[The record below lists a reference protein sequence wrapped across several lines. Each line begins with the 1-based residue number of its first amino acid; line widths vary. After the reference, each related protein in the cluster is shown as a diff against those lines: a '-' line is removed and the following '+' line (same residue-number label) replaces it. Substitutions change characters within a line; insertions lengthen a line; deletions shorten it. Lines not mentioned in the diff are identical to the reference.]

1 MDPLQPGD
9 PRRVGP
15 YRLTGRLGAG
25 GMGQVYLG
33 VSPGG
38 RKVAVKV
45 IRAEH
50 VSSPRFRARF
60 AREVQAAQRVGGF
73 HTAPVVDADPDAES
87 PWLVTAFIPG
97 PSLHQVVGRQ
107 GPLEAGAVRE
117 LGAGLAEGLAA
128 IHACGVVH
136 RDLKPGNVI
145 MAEDGPRIIDFG
157 IARPADAGSLTSA
170 GVVIGTFAYMS
181 PEQVRGERAG
191 PAGDVFSLGCVLI
204 YAATGRGPFDA
215 PTIPA
220 IVYRI
225 INEEPGLDGVP
236 GDLRELIGACLAK
249 SPADR
254 PGAKEILDR
263 LGTHATDPTAAVPA
277 ADARTVTSPA
287 DRPVTAERPAS
298 SGPAPRHPP
307 TVPTATA
314 TRTETE
320 DGGAGPVEPARTP
333 APARSTLPRRALI
346 LGALGTAGL
355 AAVSYP
361 VIRWL
366 EADHPIASIDSDGF
380 PVVFSPDGR
389 TLATGST
396 DGPLRLWDVATR
408 HNTATLTGHTDIVGA
423 LAFSPD
429 GRTLASGS
437 ADRTVRLWD
446 VAARRNTATLGD
458 KSDAS
463 SVAFSPDGRILAT
476 GGTEETVRLWDVATG
491 RTTATLTSDPGSV
504 DYVQSVAFSPDGRTL
519 ASGSSKGTVQLWDMA
534 TRRSTA
540 ALEHGSGVS
549 SVAFSPDGRTLAAG
563 DDKGIVRL
571 WDATTGHNTA
581 TLTSHHR
588 KPENIDSVAF
598 SPDGRTL
605 ATGVGGNQRTVRLW
619 DMATRHKNATLGHED
634 GDVVSVAFSPDGKT
648 LASSC
653 PAAKK
658 VRLWK
663 VG

>member
-1 MDPLQPGD
+1 MDALQPGD

-15 YRLTGRLGAG
+15 YRLTARLGAG
-25 GMGQVYLG
+25 GMGQVFLG

-60 AREVQAAQRVGGF
+60 AREVQAARRVGGF

-97 PSLHQVVGRQ
+97 PSLHQVVSRQ
-107 GPLEAGAVRE
+107 GPLEAGAVRG

-170 GVVIGTFAYMS
+170 GVVVGTFAYMS
-181 PEQVRGERAG
+181 PEQVRGERAE
-191 PAGDVFSLGCVLI
+191 PAGDVFSLGCVLV
-204 YAATGRGPFDA
+204 YAATGQGPFDA

-220 IVYRI
+220 IVYRVV
-225 INEEPGLDGVP
+225 NEEPGLDGVP
-236 GDLRELIGACLAK
+236 GDLRELVGACLAK
-249 SPADR
+249 TPADR
-254 PGAKEILDR
+254 PGVEEILDR
-263 LGTHATDPTAAVPA
+263 LGTHATDPTVTAPIAAAP
-277 ADARTVTSPA
+277 TVTSPA
-287 DRPVTAERPAS
+287 DRPVTVETPTTPRP
-298 SGPAPRHPP
+298 PHRQP
-307 TVPTATA
+307 PTATL
-314 TRTETE
+314 TRTATE
-320 DGGAGPVEPARTP
+320 DGGAGPVAPARTP
-333 APARSTLPRRALI
+333 ASARSTLPRRALV

-355 AAVSYP
+355 AAASYP

-366 EADHPIASIDSDGF
+366 SADHPIATIDSDTS
-380 PVVFSPDGR
+380 PVAFSPDGR
-389 TLATGST
+389 TLATGSL
-396 DGPLRLWDVATR
+396 DGPLRLWNVATR
-408 HNTATLTGHTDIVGA
+408 HTTTILTGHTDIVGA

-429 GRTLASGS
+429 GKTLASSS

-446 VAARRNTATLGD
+446 VTARRNTATFGD

-463 SVAFSPDGRILAT
+463 SVAFSPDGKTLAT
-476 GGTEETVRLWDVATG
+476 GGTEATVRLWDAATG
-491 RTTATLTSDPGSV
+491 RTTATLTSDPSSV

-519 ASGSSKGTVQLWDMA
+519 ASGSSKGTAQLWDMA

-540 ALEHGSGVS
+540 TLEHGSGVS
-549 SVAFSPDGRTLAAG
+549 SVAFSPDGRTLATG

-571 WDATTGHNTA
+571 WDVATRRNTA
-581 TLTSHHR
+581 TLTSHQG
-588 KPENIDSVAF
+588 KPQNIDSVAF

-605 ATGVGGNQRTVRLW
+605 ATGVGGNYRTVRLW
-619 DMATRHKNATLGHED
+619 DVASRRNTATFGDED
-634 GDVVSVAFSPDGKT
+634 GDVVSVAFSPDGRT

-663 VG
+663 VR

>member
-1 MDPLQPGD
+1 MEPLQPGD

-25 GMGQVYLG
+25 GMGQVFLG

-50 VSSPRFRARF
+50 VSSPQFRARF

-73 HTAPVVDADPDAES
+73 HTAPVVDADPEAES

-97 PSLHQVVGRQ
+97 PSLHQVVSGH
-107 GPLEAGAVRE
+107 GSLEAGAVRG

-157 IARPADAGSLTSA
+157 IARPADASSLTSA

-181 PEQVRGERAG
+181 PEQVRGELVG
-191 PAGDVFSLGCVLI
+191 PAGDVFSLGCVLSF
-204 YAATGRGPFDA
+204 AATGQGPFDA

-225 INEEPGLDGVP
+225 INEEPRLDGVP
-236 GDLRELIGACLAK
+236 GDLRELVGACLAK
-249 SPADR
+249 TPADR
-254 PGAKEILDR
+254 PGVKEILDR
-263 LGTHATDPTAAVPA
+263 LGTHATDPTTNAPTTPPTAP
-277 ADARTVTSPA
+277 
-287 DRPVTAERPAS
+287 PVTAERPATLR
-298 SGPAPRHPP
+298 PARPPHRQPP
-307 TVPTATA
+307 TAPTATP
-314 TRTETE
+314 TRTPTE
-320 DGGAGPVEPARTP
+320 DGGARPVDPAQTP
-333 APARSTLPRRALI
+333 APTRSTLPRRALV

-366 EADHPIASIDSDGF
+366 DADHPIATIDSDSF

-389 TLATGST
+389 TLATGSS

-408 HNTATLTGHTDIVGA
+408 HNTTTLTGHTGIVVSV
-423 LAFSPD
+423 AFSPD
-429 GRTLASGS
+429 GKTLASSS

-446 VAARRNTATLGD
+446 VATRRNTATFGD
-458 KSDAS
+458 KRDAEW
-463 SVAFSPDGRILAT
+463 VAFSLDGKTLAT

-491 RTTATLTSDPGSV
+491 STTATLTSTPGSV
-504 DYVQSVAFSPDGRTL
+504 DYISSVAFSPDGRTL
-519 ASGSSKGTVQLWDMA
+519 ASGDSKGIVRLWDVA
-534 TRRSTA
+534 TRRSIAT
-540 ALEHGSGVS
+540 LDHGSGVS
-549 SVAFSPDGRTLAAG
+549 SVAFSPDGRTLASG
-563 DDKGIVRL
+563 DSKGIVRL
-571 WDATTGHNTA
+571 WDVATRRSIA
-581 TLTSHHR
+581 TLTSHSST
-588 KPENIDSVAF
+588 PQDVDSVAF

-605 ATGVGGNQRTVRLW
+605 ATGVGGNYRTVRLW
-619 DMATRHKNATLGHED
+619 DVATRKNTATLGHED

-653 PAAKK
+653 PAVKK

-663 VG
+663 VR